1 MRYNLKRKNSLTK
14 SIGDINMKTL
24 AERLND
30 VELMR
35 YDSMT
40 REELESMISKEIE
53 AITRSIDG
61 VRKYAASVA
70 VSIEVNKNDTIEK
83 QLRLLHPAASVLLRI
98 YNALGNFNNML
109 DWHRSTADGMS
120 SMLKNYR
127 YFLYKSI
134 SYLLKIDKNNQ
145 SFTFKSINDYLVF
158 INRGWN
164 ISLMKKI

>member
-1 MRYNLKRKNSLTK
+1 
-14 SIGDINMKTL
+14 MKTL

-109 DWHRSTADGMS
+109 DWQRSTADGMS
-120 SMLKNYR
+120 SMLK
-127 YFLYKSI
+127 
-134 SYLLKIDKNNQ
+134 NQ